1 MATASAGSLEFQ
13 LKTGRAMD
21 FTIVI
26 LSEHRSKYPNIT
38 WSDWKDRNR
47 SQMRSQGDHWSKATL
62 PGHDINDCLTK
73 NKIDSNHLVQWKE
86 AKDTL
91 YQVSLPTP
99 T

>member
-1 MATASAGSLEFQ
+1 
-13 LKTGRAMD
+13 MD

-26 LSEHRSKYPNIT
+26 LSEQRSKYPNIT

-47 SQMRSQGDHWSKATL
+47 SQMKSQGDHWSKATL